1 MNSRNYNKLY
11 VSQNREGGSEKLLLG
26 YHSDTKETILIKD
39 SETFFHIP
47 FYTTPLRLDESTL
60 IQEGATGGPFPAA
73 ADRIYK
79 NRKNYGNIT
88 ANGNPSD
95 IADGGWL
102 CSWLYKNEF
111 GISQWMDRFYNPG
124 KLTFPEA
131 ISQLSDQM
139 VYDKNDPIFRDIP
152 SSMYFDPGVMYRYV
166 HMGEKTALRL
176 ITTFGGLNGEHLKL
190 NLENWGS
197 EFVDTSLSAKLV
209 NITTNANYT
218 ELYPLAFEADRV
230 LTSVISFNNNKETEV
245 SVEYNESY
253 ALENEFSL
261 SFWAHSTDWNKS
273 QTTQLVGNCSSSG
286 GVGVFIDTLSSY
298 PFFVI
303 SETAYGHMLYVNEGQ
318 SGFLDQN
325 LSLTSSVTST
335 PQFVAIDSDYN
346 VIVCNS
352 DSSKKLL
359 KLDHTGKTLLATT
372 LPPLTENVMQILC
385 DPSDGIIV
393 ITNKNRYSYNHQL
406 NLISTTSWSTLSTTI
421 ASYAYDSKSGFCE
434 LNIMN
439 NVFDSKF
446 IETTNWCISASDGN
460 LYRKLPNQANH
471 ELFAKFNDK
480 ATAFGIDP
488 YNNIWILH
496 GTNNASIIDTS
507 LNPLS
512 DPLTTF
518 DVGLDSSLHLQKNI
532 SFFCCYSRVTQT
544 REWKAIIYYNDHS
557 QIYVFDIK
565 GNLSGVIDVLSLFD
579 YKITQ
584 KLKQDSRNFTYNG
597 KGDFTGYERKRVFNN
612 ISPYN
617 NSSQLVLKAS
627 LKNRNQSNI
636 EFVQFKSTFSIKDWI
651 PNSWQHVFVTLK
663 NRKFE
668 LYVNGKL
675 ASTLEYSGQYELSYE
690 NQPSFFIG
698 SPVGNQIGFNEE
710 IKYTS
715 NIFNGMIQDVKIF
728 DYVLN
733 PKALE
738 LFQRAVIPAENI
750 AWSLPI
756 PSTQYIETV
765 NRMFKNKIPGAKSTY
780 FNIKLIGTQI
790 QDPQTRIIIEEE
802 IRNIVSA
809 LQPAYA
815 NFLKITWTS

>member
-11 VSQNREGGSEKLLLG
+11 VSQNRELGSEKLLLG
-26 YHSDTKETILIKD
+26 YHSDAKETILSKD

-60 IQEGATGGPFPAA
+60 IREGATGGPFPAA

-124 KLTFPEA
+124 KLAFPEA
-131 ISQLSDQM
+131 ISQLSDEM
-139 VYDKNDPIFRDIP
+139 VYDKNDPIFRDTP
-152 SSMYFDPGVMYRYV
+152 SSMSFDPGVMYRYV
-166 HMGEKTALRL
+166 HMGEETALRL
-176 ITTFGGLNGEHLKL
+176 ISNFGGLNGEHLKL

-209 NITTNANYT
+209 NISTNASYV
-218 ELYPLAFEADRV
+218 ELYPFVSEADRI
-230 LTSVISFNNNKETEV
+230 SNPVINFDNNKETEV
-245 SVEYNESY
+245 SVEYDSSY

-286 GVGVFIDTLSSY
+286 GIGVFIDTLSSY

-303 SETAYGHMLYVNEGQ
+303 PETGYGHMLYVNEGR

-325 LSLTSSVTST
+325 LSLTSLLTST
-335 PQFVAIDSDYN
+335 PQFVAIDSDHN

-359 KLDHTGKTLLATT
+359 KLNHTGKTLLATT

-393 ITNKNRYSYNHQL
+393 ITNKNSYFYDHQL

-421 ASYAYDSKSGFCE
+421 ASYAYDSKSGFYE
-434 LNIMN
+434 LNVVN

-460 LYRKLPNQANH
+460 LYRKLPNQTNH
-471 ELFAKFNDK
+471 ELFVKFSDK
-480 ATAFGIDP
+480 ATTFGIDP

-496 GTNNASIIDTS
+496 GTNNVSIIDTS

-518 DVGLDSSLHLQKNI
+518 DVGPDTSLHLQKNI
-532 SFFCCYSRVTQT
+532 SFFCSYSRATQT

-557 QIYVFDIK
+557 QIYIFDIK
-565 GNLSGVIDVLSLFD
+565 GNLSEVIDVFSLFD

-597 KGDFTGYERKRVFNN
+597 KGDFTGYESKRIFNN

-627 LKNRNQSNI
+627 LKNRNKTDT
-636 EFVQFKSTFSIKDWI
+636 EFVQFKSTSSIKDWI
-651 PNSWQHVFVTLK
+651 PNSWQHIFVALK

-715 NIFNGMIQDVKIF
+715 SIFNGMIQDVKIF
-728 DYVLN
+728 NYVLN

-802 IRNIVSA
+802 IRNIVST

-815 NFLKITWTS
+815 NFLKITWTN